1 MTYDSEGLLVEIRQG
16 SGSAAR
22 VTTMDYDA
30 FGRLS
35 SVLDPIGRTTGFAY
49 DPANRLTTRTLPD
62 AAVVAMDYDANGN
75 MIALTPPARPAHEF
89 DYTPVNLE
97 SSYDPPNVGLAGDVT
112 HQYYDLD
119 RMLTQ
124 VDRPDGTLQYGY
136 DAAGRLAAV
145 TAPTHTVT
153 YGYDVDTGQL
163 VTVSSTGG
171 IDLDF
176 TYDGFLRTS
185 STWSGLV
192 AGSVSQTYDNSFRPI
207 AETIEGAGSPQAIS
221 FGWDDDDLLIAAGPV
236 ALSRRA
242 SDGLLASATVGAAVE
257 TYGYNAFGETTSRQ
271 SAWSGGTMY
280 AATYTRDD
288 LGRIATKTETVQGVT
303 TTHAYGY
310 DARGRLATVHTN
322 GTLTATWGYDANGNR
337 VVQTTPAATTVGL
350 VDDQDRLLAWGAAS
364 YTYDANG
371 DLTTRT
377 DSAGLTSYDYDLFGN
392 LRRVDLP
399 GGDVVEYLVDGQN
412 RRVGRA
418 LNGAVTH
425 KWLYKDQ
432 LNPVA
437 ELDAAGNVVAR
448 FIYGTTYHAPD
459 VMLKGGVTYRL
470 ITDHLGSVRLVVD
483 VATGSVA
490 QRLDY
495 DEWGRVLVDTNPG
508 FQPFGYAGGLYDSA
522 TGLVRFGARDYDAEV
537 GRWTAKDPIRFAGGD
552 ENIYAYVGGD
562 PVNLVD
568 PGGYEAQMCSDDGND
583 YEPKNCETGSESGCK
598 VWCYSEKCYLV
609 AQRKPLKKATCYEK
623 CTRGCERRCEGGAND
638 I

>member
-1 MTYDSEGLLVEIRQG
+1 
-16 SGSAAR
+16 
-22 VTTMDYDA
+22 
-30 FGRLS
+30 
-35 SVLDPIGRTTGFAY
+35 
-49 DPANRLTTRTLPD
+49 
-62 AAVVAMDYDANGN
+62 
-75 MIALTPPARPAHEF
+75 
-89 DYTPVNLE
+89 
-97 SSYDPPNVGLAGDVT
+97 
-112 HQYYDLD
+112 
-119 RMLTQ
+119 
-124 VDRPDGTLQYGY
+124 
-136 DAAGRLAAV
+136 
-145 TAPTHTVT
+145 
-153 YGYDVDTGQL
+153 
-163 VTVSSTGG
+163 
-171 IDLDF
+171 
-176 TYDGFLRTS
+176 
-185 STWSGLV
+185 
-192 AGSVSQTYDNSFRPI
+192 
-207 AETIEGAGSPQAIS
+207 
-221 FGWDDDDLLIAAGPV
+221 
-236 ALSRRA
+236 
-242 SDGLLASATVGAAVE
+242 
-257 TYGYNAFGETTSRQ
+257 
-271 SAWSGGTMY
+271 MY

-337 VVQTTPAATTVGL
+337 ISQVTPAGTTVGL

-364 YTYDANG
+364 FAYDANG

-399 GGDVVEYLVDGQN
+399 AGDVVEYLIDGQN
-412 RRVGRA
+412 RRVGRV

-459 VMLKGGVTYRL
+459 VMLKGGATYRL
-470 ITDHLGSVRLVVD
+470 IMDHLGSVRLVVD
-483 VATGSVA
+483 VATGAVA

-508 FQPFGYAGGLYDSA
+508 FQPFGFAGGLYDHA

-568 PGGYEAQMCSDDGND
+568 PGGRFVGQALGAVGDFLRNYQAMRRANTIDADKYFHCMANCEATRRGSFGEAVAAAISNTREAVDRYVKGDPPSACAEDQAANAAGRAHGRDRGSDAPPCSDACTNFR
-583 YEPKNCETGSESGCK
+583 PSG
-598 VWCYSEKCYLV
+598 L
-609 AQRKPLKKATCYEK
+609 R
-623 CTRGCERRCEGGAND
+623 
-638 I
+638 